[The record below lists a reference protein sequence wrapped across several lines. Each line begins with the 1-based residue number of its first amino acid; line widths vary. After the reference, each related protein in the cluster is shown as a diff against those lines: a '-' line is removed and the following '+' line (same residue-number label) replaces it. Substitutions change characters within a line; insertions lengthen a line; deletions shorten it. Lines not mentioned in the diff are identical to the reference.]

1 MIEKL
6 GMDILL
12 VSGLRNRDIKKNM
25 PVIVRGWPQY
35 SLLRP
40 AGLTIANSTK
50 PYQAIS
56 SVHLTSYLRNNMYY
70 HDTLL
75 SVL

>member
-12 VSGLRNRDIKKNM
+12 VSGLRNVDIKKNM
-25 PVIVRGWPQY
+25 PVIVRGWLQY

-40 AGLTIANSTK
+40 ARLTIANSTELIL
-50 PYQAIS
+50 AIS
-56 SVHLTSYLRNNMYY
+56 SIYIHHTSYHGNNMYY
-70 HDTLL
+70 HDT
-75 SVL
+75 